1 MENRIVIVETNQL
14 IELIKSAINEVL
26 HEKNETL
33 DEKQIMNLIYI
44 KQ

>member
-26 HEKNETL
+26 NEKNETL